1 MCALSL
7 LWGTSFAQTEVTF
20 DFDNGDAALF
30 GLPGESCNADEAA
43 GIEESTAGNITEAV
57 TATKDGISITVYPGE
72 GDASHA
78 NRIWN
83 NTPKL
88 RLYSGSLKVSGSG
101 ITKIEFAYKK
111 DKFDFTP
118 STGELSATSNKSS
131 VWTGEADEILF
142 VCGSSTQIDKMVIT
156 IGGGSDPGTGSPEDE
171 MNHGTA
177 VAPISVADAIAYAT
191 AIGTDPSAKDFY
203 VKGKICS
210 IKYFYSAQYG
220 TATYNIS
227 EDGSKGTEFTV
238 YGSYYYD
245 KKSWQEGQTQI
256 KEGDEVIVCGKI
268 VNYNGNTPEFANKEN
283 YLVSLNGQTS
293 SGTTPVN
300 PDTPEEINVA
310 KALEII
316 SGLADTEK
324 TEKEYIVTGY
334 VVGDPDFQR
343 KADGTLYGNV
353 NLEIADEAGG
363 TSTLTV
369 FRAKSYENESFTEET
384 INLFKAGDKVV
395 FQGKLQKYV
404 KDDVVTPELVSGY
417 LIKVGEGTDIPDTP
431 EEINVA
437 KALEIISGMADTEKT
452 EKEYIV
458 TGFVVGDPDFQRK
471 ADGTLYGNVNLE
483 IADEAGSTSTLTV
496 FRAKSYNNES
506 FTEETIN
513 QFKVGDKVVFQGK
526 LQKYVKDGVVTPELV
541 SGYLI
546 KVSEGSEVSAIA
558 EWMECTSDGTLKNDA
573 TDNEVMHLKFYSN
586 NTADWWTVTQ
596 GKVDSHYSSIQY
608 SYMLDGSSGTF
619 TQTIIKSSDPSEVGQ
634 TITIPITYKDG
645 VLLLGEVYYKR
656 ISGNGPFDDESSA
669 LEEIDVAK
677 ALEIVSGL
685 ADKEKTEKEYIVS
698 GYVVGTPD
706 YQRKDGVLYG
716 NVNLE
721 IADEAGGT
729 PTLTIFRGKS
739 YDNADFTEETLNL
752 FSEGD
757 LVIFQGRLQKYGETP
772 ELVSGYLIKVE
783 KATGIQNVKIS
794 KANGAIYNLAGQ
806 QVEKATKGIYIQN
819 GKKFIV
825 K

>member
-1 MCALSL
+1 MKHLLRYSLMCALSL
-7 LWGTSFAQTEVTF
+7 LWGTSFAQTEVKF

-30 GLPGESCNADEAA
+30 GLPGVSCNADEEN
-43 GIEESTAGNITEAV
+43 GIAESHDGDFTQDA
-57 TATKDGISITVYPGE
+57 TATKDGVSITVSAAEE
-72 GDASHA
+72 GAKNA

-83 NTPKL
+83 KSAVL
-88 RLYSGSLKVSGSG
+88 RMYSGTLTIEAPGHQITKLVINYSKDKWNAGSTPDSGTFSSTDKSTTWTGSASKIVIKIAGNSQMKDITVTLDGESGGQGSG
-101 ITKIEFAYKK
+101 DTNF
-111 DKFDFTP
+111 
-118 STGELSATSNKSS
+118 
-131 VWTGEADEILF
+131 
-142 VCGSSTQIDKMVIT
+142 
-156 IGGGSDPGTGSPEDE
+156 
-171 MNHGTA
+171 GTA
-177 VAPISVADAIAYAT
+177 EAPLTVAEAIAA
-191 AIGTDPSAKDFY
+191 AIANGTEASTKDYY

-316 SGLADTEK
+316 SGLEASAK
-324 TEKEYIVTGY
+324 TDKEYIVTGY

-417 LIKVGEGTDIPDTP
+417 LIKVGEGTTPETP

-437 KALEIISGMADTEKT
+437 KAVEIINGLEASAKT

-458 TGFVVGDPDFQRK
+458 TGYVVGDPDFQRK

-483 IADEAGSTSTLTV
+483 IADAERYYDTSGNIYPKLTI
-496 FRAKSYNNES
+496 FRAKSYENAP

-513 QFKVGDKVVFQGK
+513 LFKADDKVVFQGK
-526 LQKYVKDGVVTPELV
+526 LQRYVKD
-541 SGYLI
+541 
-546 KVSEGSEVSAIA
+546 EV
-558 EWMECTSDGTLKNDA
+558 
-573 TDNEVMHLKFYSN
+573 
-586 NTADWWTVTQ
+586 
-596 GKVDSHYSSIQY
+596 
-608 SYMLDGSSGTF
+608 
-619 TQTIIKSSDPSEVGQ
+619 
-634 TITIPITYKDG
+634 
-645 VLLLGEVYYKR
+645 
-656 ISGNGPFDDESSA
+656 
-669 LEEIDVAK
+669 
-677 ALEIVSGL
+677 
-685 ADKEKTEKEYIVS
+685 
-698 GYVVGTPD
+698 
-706 YQRKDGVLYG
+706 
-716 NVNLE
+716 
-721 IADEAGGT
+721 
-729 PTLTIFRGKS
+729 
-739 YDNADFTEETLNL
+739 
-752 FSEGD
+752 
-757 LVIFQGRLQKYGETP
+757 ETP
-772 ELVSGYLIKVE
+772 ELVNGYLIKVE
-783 KATGIQNVKIS
+783 KATGIQSVKVQQN
-794 KANGAIYNLAGQ
+794 NGAIYNLAGQ
-806 QVEKATKGIYIQN
+806 RVEKATKGIYIQN
-819 GKKFIV
+819 GKKYIV

>member
-1 MCALSL
+1 MKHLLRYSLMCALSL

-316 SGLADTEK
+316 SGLEASAK
-324 TEKEYIVTGY
+324 TDKEYIVTGY

-395 FQGKLQKYV
+395 FQGKLQRFV
-404 KDDVVTPELVSGY
+404 KDEVETPELVSGY
-417 LIKVGEGTDIPDTP
+417 LIKVDGGTTPETP

-437 KALEIISGMADTEKT
+437 KAVEIIYGLEASAKT

-458 TGFVVGDPDFQRK
+458 TGYVVGDPDFQRK

-483 IADEAGSTSTLTV
+483 IADAERYYDTSGNIYPKLTI
-496 FRAKSYNNES
+496 FRAKSYENAP

-513 QFKVGDKVVFQGK
+513 LFKADDKVVFQGK
-526 LQKYVKDGVVTPELV
+526 LQRYVKD
-541 SGYLI
+541 
-546 KVSEGSEVSAIA
+546 EV
-558 EWMECTSDGTLKNDA
+558 
-573 TDNEVMHLKFYSN
+573 
-586 NTADWWTVTQ
+586 
-596 GKVDSHYSSIQY
+596 
-608 SYMLDGSSGTF
+608 
-619 TQTIIKSSDPSEVGQ
+619 
-634 TITIPITYKDG
+634 
-645 VLLLGEVYYKR
+645 
-656 ISGNGPFDDESSA
+656 
-669 LEEIDVAK
+669 
-677 ALEIVSGL
+677 
-685 ADKEKTEKEYIVS
+685 
-698 GYVVGTPD
+698 
-706 YQRKDGVLYG
+706 
-716 NVNLE
+716 
-721 IADEAGGT
+721 
-729 PTLTIFRGKS
+729 
-739 YDNADFTEETLNL
+739 
-752 FSEGD
+752 
-757 LVIFQGRLQKYGETP
+757 ETP
-772 ELVSGYLIKVE
+772 ELVNGYLIKVE
-783 KATGIQNVKIS
+783 PTTGIQNVKIS
-794 KANGAIYNLAGQ
+794 ATNGAIYNLAGQ
-806 QVEKATKGIYIQN
+806 RVEKATKGIYIQN
-819 GKKFIV
+819 GKKYIV